1 MNLNSCTFSRC
12 QKRFE
17 NDTSYTFTLVDKNI
31 HKCLSTVM
39 VIFAALCDYYFL
51 SDLAC
56 NSHWNNTNISYYLL
70 NGTNIVFEQLGV
82 KFCTNTPGTKPGN
95 HW

>member
-1 MNLNSCTFSRC
+1 MNLNSRTFSRC

-39 VIFAALCDYYFL
+39 VIFAALCDYYFFVRFSL
-51 SDLAC
+51 QFTLEQYKYKLLPAE
-56 NSHWNNTNISYYLL
+56 WNKYC
-70 NGTNIVFEQLGV
+70 F
-82 KFCTNTPGTKPGN
+82 
-95 HW
+95 